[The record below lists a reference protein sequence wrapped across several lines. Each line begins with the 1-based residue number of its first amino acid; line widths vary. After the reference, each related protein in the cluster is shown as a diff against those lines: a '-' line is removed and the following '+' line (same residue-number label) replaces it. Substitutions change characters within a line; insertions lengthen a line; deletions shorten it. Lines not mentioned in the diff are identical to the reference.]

1 MNTGS
6 LLSAVPSLLQFLV
19 VYETQDLKVKKVHK
33 KKKTMTLRCGLIRK
47 NANF

>member
-19 VYETQDLKVKKVHK
+19 VYETQDLKVKKS
-33 KKKTMTLRCGLIRK
+33 T
-47 NANF
+47 